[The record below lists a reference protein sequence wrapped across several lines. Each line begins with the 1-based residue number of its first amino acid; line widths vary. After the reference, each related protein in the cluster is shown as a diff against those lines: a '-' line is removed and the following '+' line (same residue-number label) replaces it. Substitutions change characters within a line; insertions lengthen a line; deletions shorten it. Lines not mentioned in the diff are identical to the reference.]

1 MIVSAAMAAEQAAH
15 VAAHESIWQDP
26 TFWVGLAFCLT
37 VVVLAKPLGKFLG
50 NALQARSDAIAAK
63 LEEAKRLREE
73 AHALLL
79 EYQQKQQ
86 EAQKE
91 ADALLQKTKDNAEKM
106 RSEACDAFEKE
117 LEKRESLAMA
127 RLENA
132 KNQAME
138 EVRNLA
144 IDIALKTTEKIL
156 TNELDGEQCKDRF
169 FETYEPR
176 YPDTFKWNYWDDQYI
191 RALLWQ

>member
-15 VAAHESIWQDP
+15 VAAHKSIWQDP

-156 TNELDGEQCKDRF
+156 INELDGEQGKKFILDQIDAL
-169 FETYEPR
+169 
-176 YPDTFKWNYWDDQYI
+176 PD
-191 RALLWQ
+191 LLSKQNPS